1 MDFFLFRFR
10 HSSATRSRPKSSSSF
25 LSYASTSGALGSSSS
40 SFWGDLSTT
49 TSGFNSYSGG
59 LEVSVATFF
68 DLGCVISILYLLA
81 LFLFAPTTCVLAA
94 FFPFSLPFEDFE
106 ALESSF
112 WLHSADASGY
122 DDYCDSLTAF
132 LRAAFAFLFF
142 GFFS

>member
-25 LSYASTSGALGSSSS
+25 LSWASTSGALGGSS
-40 SFWGDLSTT
+40 SFLGDFSTT
-49 TSGFNSYSGG
+49 TSGFNSYSAG

-68 DLGCVISILYLLA
+68 DLGCIISILCLLA
-81 LFLFAPTTCVLAA
+81 LFLFAPTTYVLAA

-106 ALESSF
+106 AFESSF

-132 LRAAFAFLFF
+132 LSAAFAFLFF